1 MQGDQGHQ
9 RRRGPLIEP
18 AKSAGAQGLR
28 CRGSPGDAAQR
39 VRFASTHVPGGITA
53 NDDSGKESVPFEPP
67 ERYIVQSNSQGGTE
81 AHANAT
87 GHDPV
92 HAAAPG
98 SVNANDLA
106 DMNGRR
112 RDDDGYNPFN
122 TVRANKAHHK
132 RQKAEAAAASITD
145 ERLKRFGRLRFDA
158 AALDGMNAC
167 WAQRLA
173 EKIAM
178 KNAALNPT
186 AAAPELM
193 FSGADAVNAGASDA
207 HIKALTALSAG
218 EIQALTIRAAAML
231 EGTKARVRQMG
242 RRIAAEHD
250 AAVPAPDPVTLDALL
265 SEPDEGATYRVGLL
279 WPTAGRVLLAAPFK
293 SGKSTLIGNLIRVLV
308 DGGQFLDRFEVRPV
322 GKVVLIDTELDRRT
336 LRRWLRAQGIRNA
349 AAVTVVSLR
358 GAVSSFDITDPATR
372 SEWAQTLA
380 EADVVI
386 LDCLRPV
393 LDALGLSEDKDAGRV
408 LVGFDALLA
417 EAGADEGL
425 VVTHM
430 GHQNERARG
439 DSRLLDWPDALWKI
453 VRGGDD
459 DSDDEGRRPRYFS
472 ALGRDVA
479 VGEGELTYDDQTRHL
494 TYAGGSRKDSAARAA
509 VPELLALVRA
519 EPGELSKNAVEMR
532 LKDEHGITQR
542 LARDAIAY
550 AIKEGQIE
558 VVPGPR
564 NSKLL
569 KPVDEPVAVHLD
581 PNAYDGETG
590 QKQG

>member
-1 MQGDQGHQ
+1 MSRKENTAESTG
-9 RRRGPLIEP
+9 
-18 AKSAGAQGLR
+18 SGAEQ
-28 CRGSPGDAAQR
+28 
-39 VRFASTHVPGGITA
+39 ASTNGHNGFVIDLPA
-53 NDDSGKESVPFEPP
+53 DYGKRAKV
-67 ERYIVQSNSQGGTE
+67 NGDTE
-81 AHANAT
+81 
-87 GHDPV
+87 V
-92 HAAAPG
+92 
-98 SVNANDLA
+98 

-112 RDDDGYNPFN
+112 PGEDGYNIFN
-122 TVRANKAHHK
+122 KQSTTEKRRQQSEADAAERAV
-132 RQKAEAAAASITD
+132 SD
-145 ERLKRFGRLRFDA
+145 ERLTRFGKLRFDV
-158 AALDGMNAC
+158 AALDGMNAW
-167 WAQRLA
+167 WARKLA
-173 EKIAM
+173 EKIAA

-186 AAAPELM
+186 IAAPELM

-207 HIKALTALSAG
+207 HIKALNALSPD

-231 EGTKARVRQMG
+231 EGTRTRVRQMG
-242 RRIAAEHD
+242 RRIAAERD
-250 AAVPAPDPVTLDALL
+250 AAVPAPDPVSLAALL
-265 SEPDEGATYRVGLL
+265 DEPDEGATYRVGLL

-308 DGGQFLDRFEVRPV
+308 DGGQFLDRFEARPV
-322 GKVVLIDTELDRRT
+322 AKVVLIDTELDRRT

-349 AAVTVVSLR
+349 AAVTVVPLR
-358 GAVSSFDITDPATR
+358 GAVSSFDVTDPTTR
-372 SEWAQTLA
+372 SEWAQNLA
-380 EADVVI
+380 GADVVI

-417 EAGADEGL
+417 EVGADEGL

-479 VGEGELTYDDQTRHL
+479 VAEGELTYDDQTRHL
-494 TYAGGSRKDSAARAA
+494 AYAGGSRKDSAARAA
-509 VPELLALVRA
+509 LPELLALVRA
-519 EPGELSKNAVEMR
+519 EPGELSKNAVEVR

-569 KPVDEPVAVHLD
+569 KPADEPVAVHLD
-581 PNAYDGETG
+581 PKAEDGETD

>member
-1 MQGDQGHQ
+1 MTEDTSQA
-9 RRRGPLIEP
+9 RRGAESSEANSHNGQDPLH
-18 AKSAGAQGLR
+18 
-28 CRGSPGDAAQR
+28 AAE
-39 VRFASTHVPGGITA
+39 PGGA
-53 NDDSGKESVPFEPP
+53 
-67 ERYIVQSNSQGGTE
+67 E
-81 AHANAT
+81 ADTDGRN
-87 GHDPV
+87 
-92 HAAAPG
+92 
-98 SVNANDLA
+98 

-112 RDDDGYNPFN
+112 PGDTGYNLFN
-122 TVRANKAHHK
+122 TKRANAKH
-132 RQKAEAAAASITD
+132 AAAAAAQEAT
-145 ERLKRFGRLRFDA
+145 EKRLRQWGSRRYA
-158 AALDGMNAC
+158 VTSLDGRMEKWARQIASGIDRRNAG
-167 WAQRLA
+167 RD
-173 EKIAM
+173 
-178 KNAALNPT
+178 PT
-186 AAAPELM
+186 KDMPQLM
-193 FSGADAVNAGASDA
+193 FSGDSAVKAGATDA
-207 HIKALTALSAG
+207 ALAALPELTTDEIRELRLNASAS
-218 EIQALTIRAAAML
+218 L
-231 EGTKARVRQMG
+231 EATRMQVRQMG
-242 RRIAAEHD
+242 RRIAAERE
-250 AAVPAPDPVTLDALL
+250 AAVPAPDPVSLAALL
-265 SEPDEGATYRVGLL
+265 DEPDEGATYRVGLL

-308 DGGQFLDRFEVRPV
+308 DGGQFLDRFGVRPV

-336 LRRWLRAQGIRNA
+336 LRRWLRAQRIRNA
-349 AAVTVVSLR
+349 AAVTVVPLR
-358 GAVSSFDITDPATR
+358 GVVSSFDVTDPTTR
-372 SEWAQTLA
+372 SEWAQSLA
-380 EADVVI
+380 GADVVI

-417 EAGADEGL
+417 ETGADEGL

-459 DSDDEGRRPRYFS
+459 DSDAEGRRPRYFS

-479 VGEGELTYDDQTRHL
+479 VGEGELTYCDQTRHL
-494 TYAGGSRKDSAARAA
+494 AYAGGSRKDSAARAA
-509 VPELLALVRA
+509 LPELLALVRA

-542 LARDAIAY
+542 LAREAIAY

-569 KPVDEPVAVHLD
+569 KPADEPVAMHLD
-581 PNAYDGETG
+581 PKAEDGETD